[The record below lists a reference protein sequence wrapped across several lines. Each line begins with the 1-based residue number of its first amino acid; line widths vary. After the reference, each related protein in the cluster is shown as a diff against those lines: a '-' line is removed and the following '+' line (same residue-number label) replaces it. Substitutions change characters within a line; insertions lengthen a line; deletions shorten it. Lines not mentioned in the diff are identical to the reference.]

1 MKTRSEIEQAIK
13 ELPTAE
19 AHQLAGWLNEYL
31 EGNSF
36 LASRNTSDLLDDAW
50 DRQMQTDLSTGK
62 LDKFI
67 AKAESEIE
75 ANQMML
81 AELCKFSLDHLL
93 SHSSKLF

>member
-13 ELPTAE
+13 ELPTTE
-19 AHQLAGWLNEYL
+19 ARQLAGWLSKY
-31 EGNSF
+31 
-36 LASRNTSDLLDDAW
+36 LDDAW

-75 ANQMML
+75 ANQVRD
-81 AELCKFSLDHLL
+81 LDEVLNNT
-93 SHSSKLF
+93 